1 MPNTALLDIA
11 FSTVAQHVLH
21 EDFRPQMSE
30 GEATPFDIPLNKMMP
45 AIMSDP
51 GVVVATRAEVHDVFH
66 ADFLRDIQRV
76 FALSHHVDVIARE
89 KKCSVDALQGRRN
102 RFWVVKIETH
112 HRDPKRSCFLS

>member
-1 MPNTALLDIA
+1 MPNNALLDIA

-30 GEATPFDIPLNKMMP
+30 GEATPFDIPLNKLMP

-66 ADFLRDIQRV
+66 PDFLRDFQKV
-76 FALSHHVDVIARE
+76 FPLSPHFDGIARE
-89 KKCSVDALQGRRN
+89 KKGSVDALQGRRN
-102 RFWVVKIETH
+102 RFRLVKLEAH
-112 HRDPKRSCFLS
+112 HRDPKRS